1 MKRKKFLGAVVCLI
15 AVCAVVGVP
24 AACGEKGPDRTE
36 IPLSEWDLYLLEQH
50 KPLRE
55 PSVDDDFEDNKVRV
69 ILRSAYDDLRE
80 IGFQEFSVVDDIA
93 EIVSIEYQDISPC
106 VKITKWTET
115 LKLPSTETN
124 HLFELELDMHDK
136 AKVFEACDALKQLD
150 MVLVAIPVYRRY
162 IVEDWTPSDTY
173 YDDQWALI

>member
-1 MKRKKFLGAVVCLI
+1 MKRKKLLGAVVCLI
-15 AVCAVVGVP
+15 AVCAVVGVL

-80 IGFQEFSVVDDIA
+80 IGFQEFSVVDDVA
-93 EIVSIEYQDISPC
+93 EIVSIKYCYNYPY
-106 VKITKWTET
+106 VTITKRTET
-115 LKLPSTETN
+115 LKLPSTKSN
-124 HLFELELDMHDK
+124 HLFYLELDMHDK

-150 MVLVAIPVYRRY
+150 MVLIAEPVYRRY
-162 IVEDWTPSDTY
+162 VEYDWVPSDTY
-173 YDDQWALI
+173 YDEQWALI